1 MNDIQSDRRPWG
13 TAFSR
18 NQAQTFQGGMT
29 SIRTNVSAIA
39 ALQTLRSVDASL
51 DGAQRTISSGL
62 RVQSASDNAAYWSI
76 ATSMRSDKS
85 VLSTVSDSIGI
96 AKGILDVTY
105 NGMDK
110 VRSEL
115 TTIKTLVVG
124 ARDLPTPTTT
134 QSIGTQPYW
143 PSSDPAFDQSEMAKV
158 DREIVQHFDQ
168 ISTIIRSS
176 SFSGVNLLVHQADG
190 RSASSSTIEF
200 VTGYTAGGGIQKTS
214 LSLADTT
221 MVDYNYNGP
230 IISPQFGQSEG
241 GFLGGP
247 YFVGHTFISPSGVPN
262 VGRAF
267 PLTYDFGT
275 SVFDSQ
281 LKDLLRPLEWWA
293 QTGGTDPKVGFDV
306 LISELDKRIENIVAG
321 MSKVGAVQTRL
332 DHQDDFIGKLTDTLA
347 KGVGR
352 LVDADMNQAST
363 RIKALQ
369 TQQQLAIQ
377 SLSIANGKSESIMQL
392 IK

>member
-1 MNDIQSDRRPWG
+1 
-13 TAFSR
+13 
-18 NQAQTFQGGMT
+18 MT
-29 SIRTNVSAIA
+29 SIRTNVSAMA

-168 ISTIIRSS
+168 ISSIIRSS
-176 SFSGVNLLVHQADG
+176 SFSGVNLLVHQANG

-200 VTGYTAGGGIQKTS
+200 VTGYTTANGVEKTT

-221 MVDYNYNGP
+221 MVDYNYNRP
-230 IISPQFGQSEG
+230 LQSAQFGQPG
-241 GFLGGP
+241 GFLDGP
-247 YFVGHTFISPSGVPN
+247 YYAGHTFIDASGF
-262 VGRAF
+262 GLIGQAF

-275 SVFDSQ
+275 SIFDSQ

-293 QTGGTDPKVGFDV
+293 QRGGTDPRVGFDV

-332 DHQDDFIGKLTDTLA
+332 DQQDDFIGKVTDTLA
-347 KGVGR
+347 RGVGR
-352 LVDADMNQAST
+352 LVDADMNVAST

-369 TQQQLAIQ
+369 TQQQLAVQ
-377 SLSIANGKSESIMQL
+377 SLSIANSQPQNIML
-392 IK
+392 LFK